1 MKHLKYF
8 WESKKNKPN
17 IKKYLIG
24 DFVVL
29 QGKDAESN
37 DHVTFEMSS
46 EDDIWMH
53 AKGVPGSHVLI
64 KVKDKLPTEDVIK
77 QAAEIAAKN
86 SKSKEDNVVVVYCK
100 KKFVKK
106 EPEMVAGKVA
116 VDYKNSTEI
125 NIDKK

>member
-1 MKHLKYF
+1 MRYLKTYN
-8 WESKKNKPN
+8 ESKKNKPN

-29 QGKDAESN
+29 QGKDSSSN
-37 DHVTFEMSS
+37 DMVTFEMSS

-53 AKGVPGSHVLI
+53 TKGVPGSHVLI
-64 KVKDKLPTEDVIK
+64 KVKEQLPTEDVIK

-106 EPEMVAGKVA
+106 ESGMSPGQVK
-116 VDYKNSTEI
+116 VDYKNSYQI
-125 NIDKK
+125 VVSK